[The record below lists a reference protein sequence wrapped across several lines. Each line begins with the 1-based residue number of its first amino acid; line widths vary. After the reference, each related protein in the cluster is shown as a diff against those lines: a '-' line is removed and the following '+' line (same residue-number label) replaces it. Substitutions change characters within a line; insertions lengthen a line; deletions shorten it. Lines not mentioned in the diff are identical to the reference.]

1 VPTRTDT
8 EFTAAWEALM
18 VAARRYRGREA
29 QGCGGEL
36 SLAQFQL
43 LERLLEGPAPVGVL
57 REHAGVSYPTAT
69 RSLDAL
75 AEKGLVVRS
84 ADPADRRVALIEL
97 TDAGRE
103 RVAAKRRSVQDMRRR
118 IAAHLSDEEL
128 PAATALL
135 RRLADAVEAL

>member
-8 EFTAAWEALM
+8 DFTAAWEALM
-18 VAARRYRGREA
+18 RAARRYRGREA
-29 QGCGGEL
+29 QGCADDL

-43 LERLLEGPAPVGVL
+43 LQPLLAGPAPVGAL
-57 REHAGVSYPTAT
+57 RDHAGVSYPTAT

-75 AEKGLVVRS
+75 AEKGLVLRT

-97 TDAGRE
+97 TGEGRE
-103 RVAAKRRSVQDMRRR
+103 RVAAKERSVHEMRRR
-118 IAAHLSDEEL
+118 IAAHLSDDEL